1 MLFQDVILC
10 VAKPGN
16 SHKVSYLCCVVAL
29 CMLTVSVPFVN
40 ITYGPYSPLIF
51 TIDSSTSQNVST
63 IAPFRPPSH
72 YQLSE
77 KQMFQAYSIVI
88 SDALLVF
95 SVIRV

>member
-1 MLFQDVILC
+1 MDGGGFMV
-10 VAKPGN
+10 
-16 SHKVSYLCCVVAL
+16 H
-29 CMLTVSVPFVN
+29 TVHS
-40 ITYGPYSPLIF
+40 SF

-88 SDALLVF
+88 SDALLAF
-95 SVIRV
+95 SIIEFDLPHRL